1 MAQPTKAEIEA
12 TYSWL
17 LAEKG
22 WQATQLAKQVV
33 DVTAERDRLAKVFQ
47 APRPYIG

>member
-17 LAEKG
+17 LAEKT
-22 WQATQLAKQVV
+22 WQAGELGKLIDTLTRQ
-33 DVTAERDRLAKVFQ
+33 RDKIARVFQ
-47 APRPYIG
+47 PRPYIG